1 MRASLEVFEK
11 NRNVAA
17 ITTSTSA
24 SEAPKEYIEMNNKN
38 LHQHERV
45 ARLSCSAP
53 EETDRRRVRPFCSC
67 LSVLIIDQ

>member
-38 LHQHERV
+38 LHHERV

-53 EETDRRRVRPFCSC
+53 EEKDRRRVRPFLFLCFSFNY
-67 LSVLIIDQ
+67 